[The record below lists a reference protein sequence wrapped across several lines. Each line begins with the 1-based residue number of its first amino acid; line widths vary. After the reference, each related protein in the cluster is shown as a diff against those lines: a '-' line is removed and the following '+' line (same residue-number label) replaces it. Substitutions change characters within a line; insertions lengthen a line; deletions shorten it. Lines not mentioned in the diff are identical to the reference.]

1 MQETW
6 DTGSIPGSGRY
17 PGGGHGNPIQYS
29 CLENPTDRG
38 KVYSYHPRHFKIAFL
53 GIGQIY
59 LLFSLQ
65 FIQKVSW
72 SWESFLSGFCSKRHY
87 RLPVNW
93 ILQVALRVQQPSLL
107 LFSHSVVSNSFATP
121 WTVTH
126 QAPLSMGFPSPG
138 DLPDPRIKPASP
150 ALAGRLFTTEPPGK
164 PANWLRKSLDLQALN
179 MLRQLHRPISWG
191 GPTVYLSPQ

>member
-1 MQETW
+1 MVILS
-6 DTGSIPGSGRY
+6 SILAWRIPWTEGR
-17 PGGGHGNPIQYS
+17 
-29 CLENPTDRG
+29 CTA
-38 KVYSYHPRHFKIAFL
+38 YHPRCFKIAFL

-65 FIQKVSW
+65 LIQKVSW
-72 SWESFLSGFCSKRHY
+72 SWESFLSGFCSKGHY

-107 LFSHSVVSNSFATP
+107 LFSRSVVSNSFATP

-150 ALAGRLFTTEPPGK
+150 ALEGGLFTTEPPGK
-164 PANWLRKSLDLQALN
+164 PANWLRKILNLRALN

-191 GPTVYLSPQ
+191 RPTVYLSPQ

>member
-150 ALAGRLFTTEPPGK
+150 ALAGRLFTTEPPG
-164 PANWLRKSLDLQALN
+164 SLQTGLEKA
-179 MLRQLHRPISWG
+179 
-191 GPTVYLSPQ
+191 